1 MTTKTTTIEDSEVQL
16 LERFE
21 SKLKFSPRTSCWVWQ
36 AGTDSNGAGK
46 FTLDGQKVIAH
57 RLAYELYVN
66 EIPDGYIVRQTC
78 GNRLCCNPKH
88 LELVHKPNHFNKLST
103 EQISQ
108 IHRLRLG
115 GLTHRE
121 IAERVECS
129 DSHVDRVLRGISRQ
143 LDAPTLDELLEP
155 TPYLLAQFAS

>member
-1 MTTKTTTIEDSEVQL
+1 VQTTTDNSETKL

-21 SKLKFSPRTSCWVWQ
+21 SKLKFNPRTGCWVWQ
-36 AGTDSNGAGK
+36 ASTDSNGAGSFK
-46 FTLDGQKVIAH
+46 LDGHMVVAH
-57 RLAYELYVN
+57 RLAYELYAG

-88 LELVHKPNHFNKLST
+88 LELVYRPKHFNKLSN
-103 EQISQ
+103 EQITQ

-115 GLTHRE
+115 GLSQRA
-121 IAERVECS
+121 IADKVGCS
-129 DSHVDRVLRGISRQ
+129 DVHVSDVLRGVYRQ